1 MFIDIAKIHIKAGDG
16 GNGRI
21 GFRRAKYVPKGG
33 PDGGDGGDGGH
44 IIAVGNGNMS
54 TLMDLKYKRRF
65 KAEHGKHGE
74 GNRCT
79 GRSGRDR
86 YIDVPVG
93 TVIRHSETGET
104 LADIQTHGEEII
116 IARGGKGGLGN
127 INFATSVNQ
136 APRYATPGKP
146 GDELEAELE
155 LKLLADAGLVGF
167 PNAGKSTLI
176 ASLSSARPKIAD
188 YPFTTLVPN
197 LGIVYVDKYR
207 SFCLADIPGLI
218 EGAADG
224 RGLGVQFLRH
234 VERCKVHVYLLD
246 GLDDMDVEEQYATL
260 RQEVLKFN
268 TTLQDVPQIICI
280 NKADGFIEEMRED
293 YLARRFDGQQ
303 AMIISAVSGEGL
315 DELKQKMFEII
326 QETKETFVV
335 LTRHKAPAVRERKR
349 GEQTDNVLADEYGED
364 DDFFG
369 EEGEN
374 FDAGFD
380 AGDDDV
386 IDEFDEE
393 FDEDYDGELEDEDL
407 DDEESDDHHQS
418 DKDDHS
424 DSKR

>member
-44 IIAVGNGNMS
+44 IIAVGNGNMN

-65 KAEHGKHGE
+65 KAENGKNGE

-79 GRSGRDR
+79 GRSGRHR

-93 TVIRHSETGET
+93 TVIRHSLTGEV
-104 LADIQTHGEEII
+104 LADVKTHGQEII
-116 IARGGKGGLGN
+116 IATGGRGGLGN
-127 INFATSVNQ
+127 MNFATSVNQ

-176 ASLSSARPKIAD
+176 ASLSAARPKIAD

-197 LGIVYVDKYR
+197 LGIVYADKYR

-218 EGAADG
+218 EGASDG

-234 VERCKVHVYLLD
+234 VERCKVHIYLLD
-246 GLDDMDVEEQYATL
+246 GLDDIDVEDQYRTL
-260 RQEVLKFN
+260 RTEVLKFN
-268 TTLQDVPQIICI
+268 TTLQEVPHIICI
-280 NKADGFIEEMRED
+280 NKADGMIDEMRED
-293 YLARRFDGQQ
+293 YLERRFDGQQ
-303 AMIISAVSGEGL
+303 AVIISAVSGEGL
-315 DELKQKMFEII
+315 SELKQIMFELIQAT
-326 QETKETFVV
+326 QETYVV
-335 LTRHKAPAVRERKR
+335 LTRHIPPTVRERKR
-349 GEQTDNVLADEYGED
+349 GEVSDDEEYGDD

-369 EEGEN
+369 DDGEGET
-374 FDAGFD
+374 FSAGFD
-380 AGDDDV
+380 AGDEDDV
-386 IDEFDEE
+386 DEELFDEE
-393 FDEDYDGELEDEDL
+393 DIDENDIDEDA
-407 DDEESDDHHQS
+407 DEESSPDR
-418 DKDDHS
+418 K
-424 DSKR
+424 K

>member
-1 MFIDIAKIHIKAGDG
+1 MFIDIAKIHLKAGDG

-21 GFRRAKYVPKGG
+21 GFRRAKYIPKGG
-33 PDGGDGGDGGH
+33 PDGGDGGNGGN

-65 KAEHGKHGE
+65 KAEHGKPGE

-79 GRSGRDR
+79 GRSGRHR

-93 TVIRHSETGET
+93 TVIRHSETGEV
-104 LADIQTHGEEII
+104 LADIQTHGQEVI
-116 IARGGKGGLGN
+116 IAHGGKGGLGN

-146 GDELEAELE
+146 GEELEAELE

-176 ASLSSARPKIAD
+176 AALSSARPKIAD
-188 YPFTTLVPN
+188 YPFTTLIPN
-197 LGIVYVDKYR
+197 LGIVYADKYR

-224 RGLGVQFLRH
+224 RGLGAQFLRH

-268 TTLQDVPQIICI
+268 TTLQEVPRIICI
-280 NKADGFIEEMRED
+280 NKADGFIDEMRDD

-315 DELKQKMFEII
+315 DELKQIMFDLI
-326 QETKETFVV
+326 QNTKETFVV
-335 LTRHKAPAVRERKR
+335 LTRHVPPAVRERKR
-349 GEQTDNVLADEYGED
+349 GEHIDALTEEYGDD

-369 EEGEN
+369 EDEGEDFN
-374 FDAGFD
+374 AGFD
-380 AGDDDV
+380 AGDDDELFD
-386 IDEFDEE
+386 DEFIEE
-393 FDEDYDGELEDEDL
+393 YAEEDETEADKTEDNTAH
-407 DDEESDDHHQS
+407 DDDG
-418 DKDDHS
+418 DHS
-424 DSKR
+424 ESKR